1 MSKKISFFTLI
12 FAPLL
17 SFGQMQIDS
26 FDSAPADSNYWGYEI
41 SENAD
46 STLSYVNVSYI
57 TDQVAEGT
65 GAMQLEYSGH
75 NSESWGGYA
84 KIQHMARHADDGG
97 PGGDGPMIGGEW
109 KLAPVEGALK
119 VGPSPDDGS
128 WWQNSAD
135 DVTTR
140 ACLFDDVYHF
150 GPDGSFQNILGD
162 QTWLE
167 AWQEGVD
174 ADGCGAPVAPH
185 DGSANATYFV
195 DDEANTI
202 TLNGVGAYMGI
213 AKAITDGELAAGS
226 EVPASRTYTIHPTE
240 DGHLK
245 LSISTG
251 GGYWT
256 FLFVHIPPA
265 MELAGTWK
273 LAPVEGAFKVG
284 PNPDDGSWWQ
294 NSVADLTT
302 RACLFDDE
310 YVFNADGSFQNVLG
324 ADTWLET
331 WQGVTAEA
339 CGAPVAPHDGS
350 AAATYSH
357 DASANTLTITG
368 LGAYLGIAKAITGGE
383 LSVEGTAVPE
393 SRTFDVHPTDDGSL
407 KLSISTGGG
416 YWTFTFVKETPSQQF
431 VDVDTDPY
439 TPDAVFTMRPDHGE
453 VWDWSGYDSVSFKYY
468 NSVPASEANR
478 IHLRLN
484 ISDYAGVDADYTGL
498 GEYYYSFHY
507 ILDSEPGWNTVTMP
521 LVRNDDWNGGGL
533 NLTGWAGDADNYEFD
548 AHAVGGFHLEF
559 SVGGGG
565 EGDHVGGT
573 VILDDFKLV
582 GYKGVDLV
590 IFNGMGTPPGWGNPF
605 TWGGSQMFVTEGGGY
620 IPGTNALTYVQQDAW
635 TGGGFNIAPPVDLHS
650 GNEWLSDSISFWMHS
665 EADAPQ
671 LRLQFES
678 GDNGKVGGNFTPVAA
693 GGWNHY
699 KYALKDFAYVDN
711 TSDFDT
717 SAITV
722 FQILSEG
729 NGAAGRT
736 FHFDNMWTGTPDID
750 VVAPVAPEN
759 VSGIP
764 GANFNLVTWT
774 DIDGE
779 EGEMYDVFASMN
791 PITEIGVPGVEPI
804 ASNVIEGAQ
813 TATHYLVAPLEDMN
827 VTYYYAVVCVDAAGN
842 VGAPGVTSSPV
853 TNEAKG
859 IPTISLDV
867 PSNFVAD
874 GDLSEWTNS
883 GIMPFIIN
891 PSTGGV
897 WASVDDEADLNGTV
911 YLAIDDDYIYFAADV
926 IDDDYHFGEGN
937 WWDQDALQLFMGLYD
952 SRGPKHNSIKRG
964 DEPDYI
970 FYANENTL
978 QLDNPGNVSIGNSD
992 EEHYHFE
999 MFDPDYVV
1007 EGKISLDTLAVLS
1020 GDPRFHP
1027 VNGMKIPLD
1036 IYFHDNDNG
1045 TWEGNI
1051 GYSTLATDQ
1060 QWNNPQEWSFTW
1072 IGDQATILSNDN
1084 EAPIA
1089 PEVFAL
1095 YQNYPNPFNPVTNI
1109 KFSLPENQKVSL
1121 GIYSVTGRLVET
1133 LVNENRVAGF
1143 HTIQWNAGRHASGV
1157 YFYRLDAGV
1166 NSKTQKMILLK

>member
-368 LGAYLGIAKAITGGE
+368 LGAY
-383 LSVEGTAVPE
+383 
-393 SRTFDVHPTDDGSL
+393 
-407 KLSISTGGG
+407 
-416 YWTFTFVKETPSQQF
+416 
-431 VDVDTDPY
+431 
-439 TPDAVFTMRPDHGE
+439 
-453 VWDWSGYDSVSFKYY
+453 
-468 NSVPASEANR
+468 
-478 IHLRLN
+478 
-484 ISDYAGVDADYTGL
+484 
-498 GEYYYSFHY
+498 
-507 ILDSEPGWNTVTMP
+507 
-521 LVRNDDWNGGGL
+521 
-533 NLTGWAGDADNYEFD
+533 
-548 AHAVGGFHLEF
+548 
-559 SVGGGG
+559 
-565 EGDHVGGT
+565 
-573 VILDDFKLV
+573 
-582 GYKGVDLV
+582 
-590 IFNGMGTPPGWGNPF
+590 
-605 TWGGSQMFVTEGGGY
+605 
-620 IPGTNALTYVQQDAW
+620 
-635 TGGGFNIAPPVDLHS
+635 
-650 GNEWLSDSISFWMHS
+650 
-665 EADAPQ
+665 
-671 LRLQFES
+671 
-678 GDNGKVGGNFTPVAA
+678 
-693 GGWNHY
+693 
-699 KYALKDFAYVDN
+699 
-711 TSDFDT
+711 
-717 SAITV
+717 
-722 FQILSEG
+722 
-729 NGAAGRT
+729 
-736 FHFDNMWTGTPDID
+736 
-750 VVAPVAPEN
+750 
-759 VSGIP
+759 
-764 GANFNLVTWT
+764 
-774 DIDGE
+774 
-779 EGEMYDVFASMN
+779 
-791 PITEIGVPGVEPI
+791 
-804 ASNVIEGAQ
+804 
-813 TATHYLVAPLEDMN
+813 
-827 VTYYYAVVCVDAAGN
+827 
-842 VGAPGVTSSPV
+842 
-853 TNEAKG
+853 
-859 IPTISLDV
+859 
-867 PSNFVAD
+867 
-874 GDLSEWTNS
+874 
-883 GIMPFIIN
+883 
-891 PSTGGV
+891 
-897 WASVDDEADLNGTV
+897 
-911 YLAIDDDYIYFAADV
+911 
-926 IDDDYHFGEGN
+926 
-937 WWDQDALQLFMGLYD
+937 
-952 SRGPKHNSIKRG
+952 
-964 DEPDYI
+964 
-970 FYANENTL
+970 
-978 QLDNPGNVSIGNSD
+978 
-992 EEHYHFE
+992 
-999 MFDPDYVV
+999 
-1007 EGKISLDTLAVLS
+1007 
-1020 GDPRFHP
+1020 
-1027 VNGMKIPLD
+1027 
-1036 IYFHDNDNG
+1036 
-1045 TWEGNI
+1045 
-1051 GYSTLATDQ
+1051 
-1060 QWNNPQEWSFTW
+1060 
-1072 IGDQATILSNDN
+1072 
-1084 EAPIA
+1084 
-1089 PEVFAL
+1089 
-1095 YQNYPNPFNPVTNI
+1095 
-1109 KFSLPENQKVSL
+1109 
-1121 GIYSVTGRLVET
+1121 
-1133 LVNENRVAGF
+1133 
-1143 HTIQWNAGRHASGV
+1143 
-1157 YFYRLDAGV
+1157 
-1166 NSKTQKMILLK
+1166 

>member
-12 FAPLL
+12 FVPLL
-17 SFGQMQIDS
+17 SFGQMQIDN
-26 FDSAPADSNYWGYEI
+26 FDSAPADSNYWNYEI

-75 NSESWGGYA
+75 NSESCGGYA
-84 KIQHMARHADDGG
+84 KIEHMARHADEGG
-97 PGGDGPMIGGEW
+97 PGGGGPMIGGEW

-119 VGPSPDDGS
+119 VGPNPDDGS

-350 AAATYSH
+350 ASATYSH

-533 NLTGWAGDADNYEFD
+533 NLTGWAGDADNYES
-548 AHAVGGFHLEF
+548 LMR
-559 SVGGGG
+559 
-565 EGDHVGGT
+565 T
-573 VILDDFKLV
+573 LLV
-582 GYKGVDLV
+582 V
-590 IFNGMGTPPGWGNPF
+590 F
-605 TWGGSQMFVTEGGGY
+605 TSSSQ
-620 IPGTNALTYVQQDAW
+620 L
-635 TGGGFNIAPPVDLHS
+635 
-650 GNEWLSDSISFWMHS
+650 
-665 EADAPQ
+665 
-671 LRLQFES
+671 
-678 GDNGKVGGNFTPVAA
+678 
-693 GGWNHY
+693 
-699 KYALKDFAYVDN
+699 
-711 TSDFDT
+711 
-717 SAITV
+717 
-722 FQILSEG
+722 
-729 NGAAGRT
+729 
-736 FHFDNMWTGTPDID
+736 
-750 VVAPVAPEN
+750 VVAEKE
-759 VSGIP
+759 IT
-764 GANFNLVTWT
+764 LV
-774 DIDGE
+774 
-779 EGEMYDVFASMN
+779 
-791 PITEIGVPGVEPI
+791 
-804 ASNVIEGAQ
+804 
-813 TATHYLVAPLEDMN
+813 
-827 VTYYYAVVCVDAAGN
+827 
-842 VGAPGVTSSPV
+842 
-853 TNEAKG
+853 
-859 IPTISLDV
+859 
-867 PSNFVAD
+867 
-874 GDLSEWTNS
+874 
-883 GIMPFIIN
+883 
-891 PSTGGV
+891 
-897 WASVDDEADLNGTV
+897 
-911 YLAIDDDYIYFAADV
+911 
-926 IDDDYHFGEGN
+926 
-937 WWDQDALQLFMGLYD
+937 
-952 SRGPKHNSIKRG
+952 
-964 DEPDYI
+964 
-970 FYANENTL
+970 
-978 QLDNPGNVSIGNSD
+978 
-992 EEHYHFE
+992 
-999 MFDPDYVV
+999 
-1007 EGKISLDTLAVLS
+1007 VLS
-1020 GDPRFHP
+1020 F
-1027 VNGMKIPLD
+1027 L
-1036 IYFHDNDNG
+1036 
-1045 TWEGNI
+1045 
-1051 GYSTLATDQ
+1051 
-1060 QWNNPQEWSFTW
+1060 
-1072 IGDQATILSNDN
+1072 TILN
-1084 EAPIA
+1084 
-1089 PEVFAL
+1089 
-1095 YQNYPNPFNPVTNI
+1095 
-1109 KFSLPENQKVSL
+1109 
-1121 GIYSVTGRLVET
+1121 
-1133 LVNENRVAGF
+1133 
-1143 HTIQWNAGRHASGV
+1143 
-1157 YFYRLDAGV
+1157 
-1166 NSKTQKMILLK
+1166 